1 VDTGHNF
8 PETIEFRDKLVAE
21 LGLELIVRNV
31 QDSIDQG
38 KVREE
43 RGRYASRNTL
53 QTTTL
58 LDAIEEFKFDAC
70 IGGARRDEE
79 KARAKEQ
86 YRKQADKIL
95 AEGTLYQRLN
105 LLFSD
110 VILDNLYNIDLL
122 TKEERA
128 FILSIQRNTRQ
139 NNYYYK
145 QFVLF
150 ETFKYVY
157 GLFKEE
163 VTTFK
168 ELKADFTYW
177 SYISCIT
184 DLDSPENLKELLE
197 KGVNM
202 LVLIGIIN
210 EAPPAIIESSN
221 LIKEGLLA
229 MEALAKDMKNKVLTR
244 FVNEININF
253 ENDYITIRNSLKIIQ
268 ANTKKQTVVKLQKVI
283 LPEWKNII
291 VEEYLETLESIKQ
304 GFINKYR

>member
-1 VDTGHNF
+1 MYT
-8 PETIEFRDKLVAE
+8 
-21 LGLELIVRNV
+21 
-31 QDSIDQG
+31 
-38 KVREE
+38 EE
-43 RGRYASRNTL
+43 
-53 QTTTL
+53 
-58 LDAIEEFKFDAC
+58 K
-70 IGGARRDEE
+70 

-202 LVLIGIIN
+202 LVLTGIIN

-244 FVNEININF
+244 FINEININF